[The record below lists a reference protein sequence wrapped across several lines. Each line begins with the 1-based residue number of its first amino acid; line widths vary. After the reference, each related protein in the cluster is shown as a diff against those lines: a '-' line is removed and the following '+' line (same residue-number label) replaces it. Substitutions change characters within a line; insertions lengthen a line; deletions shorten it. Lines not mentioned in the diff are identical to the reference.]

1 MPRMG
6 AEPNASRQ
14 SLPPAGTVMGGR
26 YRLTRLIAAGGM
38 GAVYEAEDQREQRIV
53 ALKLLHREL
62 TSDREI
68 RRRFRRE
75 SSVLLALDHPSVVR
89 VLDIGTDDDEL
100 LFSVME
106 LLAGETLHDRL
117 EREGAF
123 DARALLLI
131 LDGMAEGLGAA
142 HDHGVIHGDLKPANV
157 FLVGDDSAPS
167 PVKLLDFGLSKV
179 LGLERLTRTGELIGT
194 PAYMAPELLTG
205 KGELDERIDTYALGV
220 ILYQCLAGRPPFVGK
235 VPGKLMMDVVMSEVP
250 SLRELAPGVP
260 EDVAAV
266 VAQAMSR
273 PRDGRFASARAL
285 ARAYRSALEEN
296 G

>member
-1 MPRMG
+1 MG
-6 AEPNASRQ
+6 AEPNASRL

-38 GAVYEAEDQREQRIV
+38 GAVYEAQDQAQQRTV

-89 VLDIGTDDDEL
+89 VLDIGENDDEL

-106 LLAGETLHDRL
+106 LLSGETLHERL
-117 EREGAF
+117 ERDGAF
-123 DARALLLI
+123 DPRALLVI
-131 LDGMAEGLGAA
+131 LDSMAEGLGAA
-142 HDHGVIHGDLKPANV
+142 HEHGVIHGDLKPANV
-157 FLVGDDSAPS
+157 FLVNDASAAS

-179 LGLERLTRTGELIGT
+179 LGLERLTRTGELTGT

-235 VPGKLMMDVVMSEVP
+235 VPGKLMMDVVMGEAP
-250 SLRELAPGVP
+250 SLRELAPNVP

-266 VAQAMSR
+266 IGQAMSR
-273 PRDGRFASARAL
+273 PREGRFGSARAL
-285 ARAYRSALEEN
+285 ARAYRAALEESD
-296 G
+296 